1 MREGWRL
8 SPHVA
13 AGLKEEPKIRE
24 SIHTK
29 PYIPLNVC
37 CSLSPAQAKFT
48 LRTPLCW
55 AAVPPLQESACCVR
69 VELLSCR
76 QDGGCDRRGPDQR
89 EVSRL
94 CKGLPGA
101 DRVPDLGPSGRRWL
115 LLSTALL
122 FWFGE
127 GETGAVRVAVGEGGV
142 GVALRGLAE
151 LRLVGASSSASVSSM
166 RGIWGSESSIRNS
179 GWVMKLW
186 MDVRDS
192 GFSSPS

>member
-1 MREGWRL
+1 M
-8 SPHVA
+8 
-13 AGLKEEPKIRE
+13 
-24 SIHTK
+24 
-29 PYIPLNVC
+29 
-37 CSLSPAQAKFT
+37 
-48 LRTPLCW
+48 
-55 AAVPPLQESACCVR
+55 
-69 VELLSCR
+69 
-76 QDGGCDRRGPDQR
+76 RRGGGGRGGRGEGGGSDQR

-94 CKGLPGA
+94 CRGLPGA
-101 DRVPDLGPSGRRWL
+101 DGVPDLVPSGRRWL

-127 GETGAVRVAVGEGGV
+127 GETGVVGAAVAGEGGV

-186 MDVRDS
+186 IDVRDS

>member
-1 MREGWRL
+1 MGSGARGWF
-8 SPHVA
+8 
-13 AGLKEEPKIRE
+13 G
-24 SIHTK
+24 
-29 PYIPLNVC
+29 N
-37 CSLSPAQAKFT
+37 
-48 LRTPLCW
+48 
-55 AAVPPLQESACCVR
+55 AVVDTMGR
-69 VELLSCR
+69 
-76 QDGGCDRRGPDQR
+76 DQR

-94 CKGLPGA
+94 CRGLPGA
-101 DRVPDLGPSGRRWL
+101 EGVPDLGPSGRRWL

-127 GETGAVRVAVGEGGV
+127 GEMGTVRAGSVGVGVGEGEGEGEGEGGV

-166 RGIWGSESSIRNS
+166 RGMWGSESSIRNS

>member
-1 MREGWRL
+1 MERRL
-8 SPHVA
+8 GS
-13 AGLKEEPKIRE
+13 
-24 SIHTK
+24 
-29 PYIPLNVC
+29 
-37 CSLSPAQAKFT
+37 
-48 LRTPLCW
+48 
-55 AAVPPLQESACCVR
+55 
-69 VELLSCR
+69 
-76 QDGGCDRRGPDQR
+76 DQR

-94 CKGLPGA
+94 CSGLPGA
-101 DRVPDLGPSGRRWL
+101 EGVPDLGPSGRRWL

-127 GETGAVRVAVGEGGV
+127 GEMGVVGAAVGGVGEGGV

-151 LRLVGASSSASVSSM
+151 LRLVGASSSASVSSI

>member
-1 MREGWRL
+1 MER
-8 SPHVA
+8 
-13 AGLKEEPKIRE
+13 
-24 SIHTK
+24 
-29 PYIPLNVC
+29 
-37 CSLSPAQAKFT
+37 
-48 LRTPLCW
+48 
-55 AAVPPLQESACCVR
+55 
-69 VELLSCR
+69 
-76 QDGGCDRRGPDQR
+76 DQR

-94 CKGLPGA
+94 CRGLPGA
-101 DRVPDLGPSGRRWL
+101 EGVPDLGPSGRRWL

-127 GETGAVRVAVGEGGV
+127 GETGAVRAVGVDVGEGGV
-142 GVALRGLAE
+142 GVVLRGLAE

-186 MDVRDS
+186 IDVRDS

>member
-1 MREGWRL
+1 M
-8 SPHVA
+8 
-13 AGLKEEPKIRE
+13 AGRKKVVVVVV
-24 SIHTK
+24 T
-29 PYIPLNVC
+29 
-37 CSLSPAQAKFT
+37 
-48 LRTPLCW
+48 
-55 AAVPPLQESACCVR
+55 
-69 VELLSCR
+69 
-76 QDGGCDRRGPDQR
+76 RRGADQR

-101 DRVPDLGPSGRRWL
+101 EGVPDLGPSGRRWL

-127 GETGAVRVAVGEGGV
+127 GETGVVGATVVGEGEGEGGV
-142 GVALRGLAE
+142 GEGVALRGLAE

-166 RGIWGSESSIRNS
+166 RGMWGSESSIRNS

-186 MDVRDS
+186 MDDRDS

>member
-1 MREGWRL
+1 MEG
-8 SPHVA
+8 
-13 AGLKEEPKIRE
+13 
-24 SIHTK
+24 
-29 PYIPLNVC
+29 
-37 CSLSPAQAKFT
+37 
-48 LRTPLCW
+48 
-55 AAVPPLQESACCVR
+55 
-69 VELLSCR
+69 
-76 QDGGCDRRGPDQR
+76 DQR

-94 CKGLPGA
+94 CRGLPGA
-101 DRVPDLGPSGRRWL
+101 EGVPDLVPSGRRWL

-127 GETGAVRVAVGEGGV
+127 GETGAVRAVGVDVGEGGV
-142 GVALRGLAE
+142 GVVLRGLAE

-186 MDVRDS
+186 IDVRDS

>member
-1 MREGWRL
+1 MVVVVVVVTCVERRL
-8 SPHVA
+8 GS
-13 AGLKEEPKIRE
+13 
-24 SIHTK
+24 
-29 PYIPLNVC
+29 
-37 CSLSPAQAKFT
+37 
-48 LRTPLCW
+48 
-55 AAVPPLQESACCVR
+55 
-69 VELLSCR
+69 
-76 QDGGCDRRGPDQR
+76 DQR

-94 CKGLPGA
+94 CRGLPGA
-101 DRVPDLGPSGRRWL
+101 EGVPDLGPSGRRWL

-127 GETGAVRVAVGEGGV
+127 GEIGVVGAAVGGVGEGGV

-151 LRLVGASSSASVSSM
+151 LRLVGASSSASVSSI

>member
-1 MREGWRL
+1 M
-8 SPHVA
+8 
-13 AGLKEEPKIRE
+13 AGRKEVVTCGAG
-24 SIHTK
+24 S
-29 PYIPLNVC
+29 
-37 CSLSPAQAKFT
+37 
-48 LRTPLCW
+48 
-55 AAVPPLQESACCVR
+55 
-69 VELLSCR
+69 
-76 QDGGCDRRGPDQR
+76 DQR

-94 CKGLPGA
+94 CSGLPGA
-101 DRVPDLGPSGRRWL
+101 KGAPDLGPSGRRWL

-127 GETGAVRVAVGEGGV
+127 GETGVVGATVVAGEGVGEGGV

-151 LRLVGASSSASVSSM
+151 LRLVGASSSASVSSI

-186 MDVRDS
+186 IDDRDS

>member
-1 MREGWRL
+1 MT
-8 SPHVA
+8 S
-13 AGLKEEPKIRE
+13 
-24 SIHTK
+24 
-29 PYIPLNVC
+29 
-37 CSLSPAQAKFT
+37 
-48 LRTPLCW
+48 
-55 AAVPPLQESACCVR
+55 
-69 VELLSCR
+69 SC
-76 QDGGCDRRGPDQR
+76 GGQGSNQR

-94 CKGLPGA
+94 CRGLPGA
-101 DRVPDLGPSGRRWL
+101 KGVPDLGPSGRRWL

-127 GETGAVRVAVGEGGV
+127 GETGVVGAAVDVGVGVGEGGV
-142 GVALRGLAE
+142 GVVLRGLAE

-179 GWVMKLW
+179 GCVMKLW

>member
-1 MREGWRL
+1 MEV
-8 SPHVA
+8 S
-13 AGLKEEPKIRE
+13 
-24 SIHTK
+24 
-29 PYIPLNVC
+29 
-37 CSLSPAQAKFT
+37 
-48 LRTPLCW
+48 
-55 AAVPPLQESACCVR
+55 
-69 VELLSCR
+69 
-76 QDGGCDRRGPDQR
+76 DQR
-89 EVSRL
+89 DVSRL
-94 CKGLPGA
+94 CSGLPGA
-101 DRVPDLGPSGRRWL
+101 EGVPDLGGPPGRRWL

-127 GETGAVRVAVGEGGV
+127 GETGVVVVGALVVVVVGVGVGEGGV

-166 RGIWGSESSIRNS
+166 RGMWGSESSIRNS

>member
-1 MREGWRL
+1 M
-8 SPHVA
+8 
-13 AGLKEEPKIRE
+13 AGRKEVVTCGAG
-24 SIHTK
+24 S
-29 PYIPLNVC
+29 
-37 CSLSPAQAKFT
+37 
-48 LRTPLCW
+48 
-55 AAVPPLQESACCVR
+55 
-69 VELLSCR
+69 
-76 QDGGCDRRGPDQR
+76 DQR

-94 CKGLPGA
+94 CSGLPGA
-101 DRVPDLGPSGRRWL
+101 EGFPDLGPSGRRWL

-127 GETGAVRVAVGEGGV
+127 GETGVVGAAVVAGEGEGEGGV

-186 MDVRDS
+186 IDVRDS

>member
-1 MREGWRL
+1 M
-8 SPHVA
+8 V
-13 AGLKEEPKIRE
+13 
-24 SIHTK
+24 
-29 PYIPLNVC
+29 
-37 CSLSPAQAKFT
+37 
-48 LRTPLCW
+48 
-55 AAVPPLQESACCVR
+55 
-69 VELLSCR
+69 
-76 QDGGCDRRGPDQR
+76 
-89 EVSRL
+89 
-94 CKGLPGA
+94 
-101 DRVPDLGPSGRRWL
+101 PSGRRWL

-127 GETGAVRVAVGEGGV
+127 GETGVVGAAVVGVGVGEGEGEGGV

-186 MDVRDS
+186 IDVRES

>member
-1 MREGWRL
+1 MAPG
-8 SPHVA
+8 S
-13 AGLKEEPKIRE
+13 
-24 SIHTK
+24 
-29 PYIPLNVC
+29 
-37 CSLSPAQAKFT
+37 
-48 LRTPLCW
+48 
-55 AAVPPLQESACCVR
+55 
-69 VELLSCR
+69 
-76 QDGGCDRRGPDQR
+76 DQR

-94 CKGLPGA
+94 CRGLPGA
-101 DRVPDLGPSGRRWL
+101 EGVPDLGPSGRRWL

-127 GETGAVRVAVGEGGV
+127 GVTGVVGAMVVGEGEGEGGV
-142 GVALRGLAE
+142 GVGEGVALRGLAE

-186 MDVRDS
+186 IDDRDS

>member
-1 MREGWRL
+1 M
-8 SPHVA
+8 
-13 AGLKEEPKIRE
+13 
-24 SIHTK
+24 
-29 PYIPLNVC
+29 
-37 CSLSPAQAKFT
+37 T
-48 LRTPLCW
+48 LLC
-55 AAVPPLQESACCVR
+55 
-69 VELLSCR
+69 
-76 QDGGCDRRGPDQR
+76 GGQGSDQR

-94 CKGLPGA
+94 CRGLPGTKG
-101 DRVPDLGPSGRRWL
+101 VPDLGPSGRRWL

-122 FWFGE
+122 FWFGD
-127 GETGAVRVAVGEGGV
+127 GETGVVGAAVDVGVGVGEGGV
-142 GVALRGLAE
+142 GVVLRGLAE